1 MNNGCR
7 LDFNEQNLYNE
18 LASAIKIPS
27 IRIIRSYKNREAIS
41 IMGVVNAI
49 GNIINSYDLN
59 KPEIAERISK
69 VVKKVIEEQQSLSQE
84 PQVMNQISYKVIQ
97 LFPKT
102 VKASEILS
110 NLKQVDTNEVD
121 DFDMG
126 GIQSPPVSKYLEDIF
141 QKYPYLETDFTIRA
155 VNYIVNNSVIDYNR
169 GRKIKNNKDLNLQM
183 CSIKNRYFKFLA
195 DFVQEQLAKKGDNTT
210 IVDHIFIDGVYD
222 INSSFEFVLEKAEE
236 IFTEKN
242 MPKINAYFL
251 NNSLDGESKIKANK
265 VLNAFTA
272 FMLFQG
278 NNFDLTVRKAIG
290 ERVSVE
296 SQYPITTD
304 AKIEKYKLR
313 MLNHQSKIFGDDRFT
328 DGEEKAGAVAKRFVE
343 SAELINHRTGK
354 PTGNFLTYNTLQKTM
369 NQFKDPEIKNAMDQN
384 KCANLIKQLSNL
396 YEENATE
403 ELKKILEHI
412 LMVKSETEHYIGKD
426 GKKHIR
432 VKKIPL
438 ISRPDLWTDKQTDKL
453 QQIHRYYVN
462 NLKLTSLD
470 LDVLYS
476 IYVKFYSDSCDSKSL
491 YRIETLDIRRSAT
504 INSWTYTD
512 AITGLI
518 LGLDVAQ
525 YTVVDKNGELKKI
538 SPFNKASNILRFFSR
553 IGHKVTNN
561 DTTNAI
567 NTNKYGIKLEQ
578 KNGFTGPVNIT
589 LNLNNNPTNIALDST
604 RKIGFKA
611 ISSSDPVMNIIET
624 VPINVINDAYVEG
637 NYKLLDNLSPKQ
649 HNYLKIL
656 EFISDITGIKFLG
669 KDVQVLDVLISQYK
683 QTNRMIEDLLVLSQ
697 EICKSILL
705 NNEYLNT
712 VETQTQEGKPIP
724 TLKNFIVAKVQNSG
738 VKLSEYYDYY
748 SGGHSIRRS
757 NLENIAD
764 LLVTSIDIVNNN
776 NSKMVKDQG
785 GNKIPLTRGYTVANH
800 IQEDLLPIIKKE
812 GNCYNKTLF
821 GNAKNLST
829 IGRCSIF
836 VDSSNYLGQ
845 IKKLKELGEAER
857 NYSFIVDRYFNA
869 LANPDKIFEVQ
880 PVNYSDKP
888 TIQVYP
894 IPLNRLVYN
903 GETINLTNSSFE
915 DIKNLIKQTIGGY
928 YKDFVSNVS
937 KSYGQI
943 YFRNPT
949 IVVKFLNR
957 IRNTYDNGEDIANS
971 IISKVRAYEKEISD
985 LNDSIALSEAKV
997 EHLKNVD
1004 DNLRQQAEKDL
1015 QKYIDLKKSKE
1026 HLYGLDTQDFKI
1038 LLSVTTESEF
1048 RELAWNNGINPVD
1061 IVENVHIGS
1070 ESTKFK
1076 DKDLLGN
1083 DIDKKGITPNRLA
1096 IYSAEKMFDSDFE
1109 RHLSTSYRKFVRDL
1123 INCDFSLYTHHYDG
1137 TENSTYLNAIEKV
1150 YTEKN
1155 AIETHKLYWTRFS
1168 KMIIAKDEEGK
1179 VIEDITT
1186 LNNAKDIKLNPLLER
1201 FFLTNFLLSYNL
1213 RLITNG
1219 SELGHPNKSAIEFN
1233 PDGTVDE
1240 FNTAIAE
1247 LGSRDS
1253 ASNKR
1258 HVDSGVPGTLTSRNS
1273 IYGIPMILRDA
1284 VVRDTKAKVHS
1295 INGEQSKVDSCDG
1308 SVVLNPV
1315 IALLYLD
1322 GMQDRRLGGESFK
1335 TMRSQ
1340 YHSDYGTKI
1349 LYKDAEF
1356 PMYNNRLRENQ
1367 DSTQSPL
1374 ETFRK
1379 MMDMEWDIEH
1389 DAADR
1394 VPDEIRGKYKVD
1406 ITKNLFGGPVSFAD
1420 RFPNGIYFKKGHKVY
1435 KIQEITKAEGENL
1448 YNVTY
1453 AEVFRDGD
1461 YIKIVD
1467 GTEFTQESTINSNWD
1482 LYQVLGGC
1490 YSGHFD
1496 SFGKFIYDDSSLYA
1510 LVNYVNNTGMA
1521 YNSDG
1526 GQIKK
1531 TTAALNLKQ
1540 SNVWQPLKNKMIAS
1554 AAFLSA
1560 VKVGATNVNDADVLD
1575 DPNKRFKYYLM
1586 SSKNWFAV
1594 QDYDHIVT
1602 DGEAILTE
1610 FSQVITSMSAGG
1622 YLHNTTKELFRSLS
1636 GYSMAEAQDFVE
1648 SIQEYIDSN
1657 YSPEHKSAIYNIIGK
1672 YIIKSSEKDQEDKSL
1687 SSGMVSDLKK
1697 IFTKNA
1703 KKGKSNHKDDS
1714 VHIAFSDP
1722 AAFAKAIVSV
1732 ASIINKTCVKRKYP
1746 GGGMIMVPAF
1756 NMQMLYKLQGK
1767 HGAATHTDILNTIYS
1782 SVNVN
1787 GGYART
1793 ITRYK
1798 KSSDITTKGE
1808 RESITLS
1815 AISVDDING
1824 IYYVNNTFGGVT
1836 YNADYEQYSIKE
1848 SLFSNV
1854 VSFLE
1859 DININATFAFPA
1871 DSILNSVVT
1880 GLESLGIIKYNPEDG
1895 IYTKIGNIDNRLVVK
1910 AYLTSLQDW
1919 ETNVSKDPSVI
1930 KNLKSYKELTPEM
1943 NIIPADSRGNYVK
1956 FIRTSKG
1963 KLSYIQSDV
1972 PVKVKIDSIN
1982 DFFDILDSQIHFYPD
1997 SSQPSNLA
2005 SAQIKIKKTNG
2016 EEISIYSIPLVRN
2029 AFSALEDISKI
2040 EDPKEQKEKKLQHL
2054 KTIQTVSKM
2063 LHLGYMPKENEV
2075 STNLKE
2081 LQENPDLFEKID
2093 NVDTGYYE
2101 AVMPSIYREEFGLR
2115 EGDTLGDVLEGGLEF
2130 FRQRWEENHRILW
2143 EKYDI
2148 CFTRN
2153 NSKHRYI
2160 SFKRDRRRTVQINE
2174 YYIRYDEKTHERYI
2188 VDDEENRLYTYQ
2200 VAKKDENGEI
2210 IRDEDGNI
2218 IFEDYIIQ
2226 IENPNGQEEYW
2237 CANEEAA
2244 LSLYDKEEFDS
2255 LKINQDSK
2263 QEEIIKNFIIKGR
2276 SKEHKLIF
2284 ADNIDIKDRSL
2295 SEVIDIVNNHF
2306 YPSKTDFQ
2314 IKFNSFKK
2322 SLEIIAARIPAQT
2335 LQSFMKMKVVSFT
2348 GRDSNAIM
2356 VSHYQLWLQGSDF
2369 DIDKAYVMGFEISK
2383 AGKFIGWS
2391 PFFNMVS
2398 NSHVELSFKLPAPT
2412 MQITSIDQASGVD
2425 ITEEAKSIVNKV
2437 MASITINDGEEFTKE
2452 KFDQQLLYLAN
2463 NGVLLA
2469 DIVNIL
2475 NKIGTNKVKF
2485 NNNQVRGSYVMSI
2498 LKNIVNRH
2506 NSYFNNLSNTKR
2518 DLKLPNK
2525 SIVKK
2530 AFKNLVARD
2539 IMLGTSHILNASLA
2553 QSPITMGDARTAA
2566 EESDLGKEDKLNTHW
2581 SPTYIPKVETD
2592 SMAGKDGIGVAANGE
2607 KVFFTLLHYCTEAI
2621 LSGDYDR
2628 INKILFNVKYK
2639 FGDKEE
2645 TKHLM
2650 ANLNLDMI
2658 VGIDQGKLMQNRE
2671 LLKNCIKNLYY
2682 NSSVED
2688 VAQIIEDQ
2696 LGFQH
2701 DQSLV
2706 ISALLSAA
2714 TDNAKELILG
2724 KINADPKFMN
2734 MYLYAIILGYDLLE
2748 VSKFMTSSTI
2758 SKIISLCRENMHD
2771 EYTILKSETQV
2782 LKALINGPR
2791 VDSRIEY
2798 DVKRI
2803 VDKKKNT
2810 LQRLVVNKIKEQLYN
2825 ASTEEEKEA
2834 LRSKIETV
2842 NQSSGLDLLQYCYQ
2856 HNIHINNIITFNDID
2871 NLDEYYSSEEMLRE
2885 KQLYLSVFQSTYK
2898 KLQNITKEE
2907 TFLEDYEQF
2916 VSLRKGGQELT
2927 DIAFKLKINQG
2938 LGVTDID
2945 KINILTRYERIYKD
2959 KVSSYDLKSLGK
2971 KMFESGDVKTTEE
2984 CENVLRDVEYFKL
2997 LEGLD
3002 MLRFLNPKEQ
3012 HYKET
3017 VLKITNATKHSF
3029 NGFDVIDKVIHI
3041 NTLYKLLFYVS
3052 EADNSISDRMKKL
3065 IRAKNIVSKYNI
3077 DDSQMNAI
3085 KRIIN
3090 EKIIFKWLSE
3100 QNFGITLKKGQFKFK
3115 NGYKVE
3121 AEEGEVLYLNT
3132 PDNLATFKY
3141 WFERHFMEEINSDN
3155 DLLGNVFVQNIDT
3168 FNEKNSFTGKNRGF
3182 LGIDLD
3188 LQNLGTLDNNRTKY
3202 NRIVEDFKKLK
3213 SKIILGRPITDWFFL
3228 YNVVVHK
3235 NMYGHNRF
3243 QQLFTYLMDDHN
3255 SLVYKYNKTLGDNDY
3270 FNVSNIGELSGHDL
3284 LVAVSPAISHHQ
3296 GSEFS
3301 VKKVPYV
3308 RVFNE
3313 QTFQYEL
3320 YKLKSKA
3327 DRLIEDFT
3335 SNADVEQTE
3344 YHPNVE
3350 GYKYVKSLG
3359 DYNYNNYYT
3368 FELDQSSKIATQF
3381 LLSKEVSEEE
3391 LSNTFS
3397 NLLLHNLINVVIL
3410 QCD

>member
-7 LDFNEQNLYNE
+7 LDFNKQNLYNE
-18 LASAIKIPS
+18 LALAIKMPS
-27 IRIIRSYKNREAIS
+27 IGIIRSFNKKEAFS
-41 IMGVVNAI
+41 IN
-49 GNIINSYDLN
+49 DLL
-59 KPEIAERISK
+59 
-69 VVKKVIEEQQSLSQE
+69 KVIENIIKSYNLNNPKLAEEISEVVKQVIENQPSLSKE
-84 PQVMNQISYKVIQ
+84 PLLMNKISYEVSK
-97 LFPKT
+97 LFPNPA
-102 VKASEILS
+102 KASEILS

-126 GIQSPPVSKYLEDIF
+126 GIQNPPVSKYLEDIF

-155 VNYIVNNSVIDYNR
+155 VNYIVNNSIIDYNR
-169 GRKIKNNKDLNLQM
+169 GKKIKNNKDLNLQM

-210 IVDHIFIDGVYD
+210 IIDHIFIDGVYD

-251 NNSLDGESKIKANK
+251 NNSLDNESKIKANK
-265 VLNAFTA
+265 ILNAFTA

-328 DGEEKAGAVAKRFVE
+328 DGEEKAGAIAKRFVE

-412 LMVKSETEHYIGKD
+412 LMVEAKTEHYTGKD
-426 GKKHIR
+426 GKKHVR
-432 VKKIPL
+432 VKKTPL
-438 ISRPDLWTDKQTDKL
+438 ISNPGSQTDKL

-491 YRIETLDIRRSAT
+491 YRIETLDVRRSAT

-553 IGHKVTNN
+553 IGHKITNN

-567 NTNKYGIKLEQ
+567 NTNKYKIKQ
-578 KNGFTGPVNIT
+578 NNGFTGPINII
-589 LNLNNNPTNIALDST
+589 LNLNNPTNIILDST
-604 RKIGFKA
+604 NKIGYKA
-611 ISSSDPVMNIIET
+611 VSSSGPIMNIIET

-705 NNEYLNT
+705 NNRYLEV
-712 VETQTQEGKPIP
+712 VEDQTQKGQPIP
-724 TLKNFIVAKVQNSG
+724 TLKNFIVAQIKNSG

-764 LLVTSIDIVNNN
+764 LLVTSIDIVSNN

-888 TIQVYP
+888 TIQIYP

-903 GETINLTNSSFE
+903 GETINLTNSSFK
-915 DIKNLIKQTIGGY
+915 DIKNLIRQTIGGY

-943 YFRNPT
+943 YFRNPAT
-949 IVVKFLNR
+949 VVKFLNR
-957 IRNTYDNGEDIANS
+957 IRNTYDNGEEIANN
-971 IISKVRAYEKEISD
+971 IISKVNAYENEISE
-985 LNDSIALSEAKV
+985 LNNSIAQYKERV
-997 EHLKNVD
+997 EIYKKLD
-1004 DNLRQQAEKDL
+1004 DDLRKEAEKEL
-1015 QKYIDLKKSKE
+1015 QKYIDRKKSKE
-1026 HLYGLDTQDFKI
+1026 YLYGLNTQDFKI

-1061 IVENVHIGS
+1061 IVENVHIGL
-1070 ESTKFK
+1070 ETTNFK

-1083 DIDKKGITPNRLA
+1083 DINKKGITPNRLA

-1109 RHLSTSYRKFVRDL
+1109 EHLSASYRKFVRDL
-1123 INCDFSLYTHHYDG
+1123 INCDFSVYTHHYDG

-1150 YTEKN
+1150 YTNEE
-1155 AIETHKLYWTRFS
+1155 AIEAHKDHWTRFS
-1168 KMIIAKDEEGK
+1168 KMIIAKDQEEK

-1186 LNNAKDIKLNPLLER
+1186 LNDAKKIKLNPLLER

-1219 SELGHPNKSAIEFN
+1219 SELGHPNKSAIEFD

-1273 IYGIPMILRDA
+1273 IYGIPMVLRDA
-1284 VVRDTKAKVHS
+1284 IVRDTKAKVHN
-1295 INGEQSKVDSCDG
+1295 INGEESKVDSCDG
-1308 SVVLNPV
+1308 SVILNPV

-1367 DSTQSPL
+1367 ESTQSPL

-1379 MMDMEWDIEH
+1379 MMDIEWDIEH

-1394 VPDEIRGKYKVD
+1394 VPDAIRGKYKVD
-1406 ITKNLFGGPVSFAD
+1406 ITKNLFGGDITFAE
-1420 RFPNGIYFKKGHKVY
+1420 RFPDGVYFKKGYKVY
-1435 KIQEITKAEGENL
+1435 KIQEITKAAGENL

-1453 AEVFRDGD
+1453 VEVTRDGD
-1461 YIKIVD
+1461 YVVTL
-1467 GTEFTQESTINSNWD
+1467 GETEFTQENVTINSNWD

-1496 SFGKFIYDDSSLYA
+1496 SFGKFVYDDSSLYA

-1526 GQIKK
+1526 SQIKK

-1554 AAFLSA
+1554 TAFLSA
-1560 VKVGATNVNDADVLD
+1560 VKVGATNVNDADVLN

-1648 SIQEYIDSN
+1648 AIQEYIDSN

-1687 SSGMVSDLKK
+1687 ASGMVSDLKK
-1697 IFTKNA
+1697 IFAKNS

-1722 AAFAKAIVSV
+1722 ATFAKAIVSV

-1767 HGAATHTDILNTIYS
+1767 HSASTHTDILNTIYS

-1798 KSSDITTKGE
+1798 KSSDITSKGE
-1808 RESITLS
+1808 RESVILS
-1815 AISVDDING
+1815 AISVDNING
-1824 IYYVNNTFGGVT
+1824 IYYVVNTFDGVT
-1836 YNADYEQYSIKE
+1836 YNTDYDQYSIKE

-1859 DININATFAFPA
+1859 DININDTFAFPA
-1871 DSILNSVVT
+1871 NSILNSVVA
-1880 GLESLGIIKYNPEDG
+1880 GLENLGIIKYNPENDT
-1895 IYTKIGNIDNRLVVK
+1895 YTKIGNIDNRLIVK

-1943 NIIPADSRGNYVK
+1943 NIIPADSQGNYVEL
-1956 FIRTSKG
+1956 FRTPEG
-1963 KLSYIQSDV
+1963 KLSYRPSDV

-1982 DFFDILDSQIHFYPD
+1982 DFFDVLDSKIYFYPD

-2016 EEISIYSIPLVRN
+2016 KEISIYSIPLVRN

-2054 KTIQTVSKM
+2054 KTIQTISKM
-2063 LHLGYMPKENEV
+2063 LHLGYMPKGDEV
-2075 STNLKE
+2075 STNLIE
-2081 LQENPDLFEKID
+2081 LQNNPELFEKID

-2101 AVMPSIYREEFGLR
+2101 AIMPSIYREEFGLR

-2143 EKYDI
+2143 ENYDI

-2160 SFKRDRRRTVQINE
+2160 SFKRDRRRKVQIND

-2200 VAKKDENGEI
+2200 IAKKDENGEI
-2210 IRDEDGNI
+2210 IRDDDGNI
-2218 IFEDYIIQ
+2218 IFEDYIVQ

-2237 CANEEAA
+2237 CVNEEAA
-2244 LSLYDKEEFDS
+2244 LSLYDKDEFDS

-2263 QEEIIKNFIIKGR
+2263 HEEIIKNFIIKGK

-2284 ADNIDIKDRSL
+2284 ADNIDIKDKSL

-2412 MQITSIDQASGVD
+2412 MQDTSIDHTNGID
-2425 ITEEAKSIVNKV
+2425 ITGEAKSIVDKV
-2437 MASITINDGEEFTKE
+2437 MASIAVNDGEKDAN
-2452 KFDQQLLYLAN
+2452 KIFDQHLLYLAN
-2463 NGVLLA
+2463 RGELLA

-2475 NKIGTNKVKF
+2475 NKIGTSQVKYDK
-2485 NNNQVRGSYVMSI
+2485 NQLSGPYVMSI

-2506 NSYFNNLSNTKR
+2506 NSYFNNLRNTKR

-2566 EESDLGKEDKLNTHW
+2566 EESDLGKEDKKNTHW

-2658 VGIDQGKLMQNRE
+2658 VGIDQDKLMQNRQF
-2671 LLKNCIKNLYY
+2671 LKDRIKDLYY
-2682 NSSVED
+2682 NGSVED

-2748 VSKFMTSSTI
+2748 VSKFMTSNTI
-2758 SKIISLCRENMHD
+2758 SKIISLCRENMYD
-2771 EYTILKSETQV
+2771 EYAMLKSEAQV

-2791 VDSRIEY
+2791 VDNRIES
-2798 DVKRI
+2798 DVRRI
-2803 VDKKKNT
+2803 IDKKKNK
-2810 LQRLVVNKIKEQLYN
+2810 LQGLVVNKIKEQLYN
-2825 ASTEEEKEA
+2825 ASTEEKEA
-2834 LRSKIETV
+2834 LISKIETV

-2856 HNIHINNIITFNDID
+2856 YKIHIINIIDFNDIA
-2871 NLDEYYSSEEMLRE
+2871 NLGEYYKFGGESIRE
-2885 KQLYLSVFQSTYK
+2885 KQLYLNVFRSTYN

-2945 KINILTRYERIYKD
+2945 KINILSRYERIYKD
-2959 KVSSYDLKSLGK
+2959 KISSYDLKSLGK
-2971 KMFESGDVKTTEE
+2971 KMLESGDVKTPEE
-2984 CENVLRDVEYFKL
+2984 RENVLRDIEAFKL
-2997 LEGLD
+2997 LESLD
-3002 MLRFLNPKEQ
+3002 MLRFLNPKEK

-3065 IRAKNIVSKYNI
+3065 IKAKNIVSKYNI

-3090 EKIIFKWLSE
+3090 EKITFKWLSE

-3121 AEEGEVLYLNT
+3121 VEEDEVIYLNT

-3141 WFERHFMEEINSDN
+3141 WFERHFMESINSDN
-3155 DLLGNVFVQNIDT
+3155 ELLGNVFVQNIDA
-3168 FNEKNSFTGKNRGF
+3168 FNEKNNFSGKNRGF

-3213 SKIILGRPITDWFFL
+3213 SKTILGRPVTDWFFL

-3243 QQLFTYLMDDHN
+3243 QQLFANLMDDHN
-3255 SLVYKYNKTLGDNDY
+3255 SLVYKYNQTLGDNDY

-3296 GSEFS
+3296 GTEFS
-3301 VKKVPYV
+3301 VKRVPYV
-3308 RVFNE
+3308 RVFND

-3320 YKLKSKA
+3320 YKLKSKV
-3327 DRLIEDFT
+3327 DILIDDFT
-3335 SNADVEQTE
+3335 SNADVEYQE

-3368 FELDQSSKIATQF
+3368 FELDQSSKIANNL
-3381 LLSKEVSEEE
+3381 LLSKEVSEQE